1 MTIITLWILMTYS
14 SHNITEYSPLLAD
27 EASCRV
33 LKKAHDEFARNG
45 RGQNVCVAVKVLR

>member
-1 MTIITLWILMTYS
+1 MIAITLWVLMTYS

-27 EASCRV
+27 EESCLV